1 MELAADWLPS
11 EAVWSLPV
19 ADTRSALSSVTL
31 RWDDR
36 FGVDATIGADFP
48 IVGVRA
54 GKLRFGFGITAQGN
68 MGFEPNDDLR
78 FDLETFD
85 GTFAFPL
92 DARFGPW
99 SARLDLAHTSA
110 HFADGVRDNAA
121 LPASPDGYSRE
132 WIRLLASRE
141 LGPARL
147 YAGGRALLHDTRG
160 AEPFGVQVGGELS
173 PAWAIAPYL
182 AADVQLADEANWEPA
197 LSAQLGVWARPTPGT
212 RARLAVTGRYGPE
225 DTGKLTGQ
233 KEAWIGVLFG
243 FDRTGALPR

>member
-1 MELAADWLPS
+1 MELAAEWLPA
-11 EAVWSLPV
+11 EALWTLPV

-48 IVGVRA
+48 MVA
-54 GKLRFGFGITAQGN
+54 LSTGKLRLGLGISAQGN

-92 DARFGPW
+92 DARLGPW

-121 LPASPDGYSRE
+121 LPGPSDGYSRE
-132 WIRLLASRE
+132 WVRLLASRE

-147 YAGGRALLHDTRG
+147 YVGGRTLLHDTRE
-160 AEPFGVQVGGELS
+160 AAPWAVQAGG
-173 PAWAIAPYL
+173 
-182 AADVQLADEANWEPA
+182 
-197 LSAQLGVWARPTPGT
+197 
-212 RARLAVTGRYGPE
+212 
-225 DTGKLTGQ
+225 
-233 KEAWIGVLFG
+233 
-243 FDRTGALPR
+243 